1 MTRVSIIGAGNLG
14 THIFNKIEKISS
26 LKCVQWIGKSEN
38 GQNIRL
44 NNRFFENY
52 QFQIESDI
60 CILAVPDKQI
70 SIVSKKL
77 KNIKSLVVHT
87 SGASSINDIKSV
99 KRKGVFYPIQSF
111 IKGVEL
117 NLKEYPICIDA
128 AYKNDLDFLKEF
140 SKKFSSLVHQIND
153 KQRLKIHTSAVFAN
167 NFSNHLISISQKL
180 LKKSNL
186 SYKLLHPL
194 VNETFNRSFTNNC
207 IDTQSGPAIRND
219 KETQKKHLS
228 VLNKNEKEI
237 YLKISKSINKS
248 SKNGL

>member
-44 NNRFFENY
+44 NNRFFDNY

-70 SIVSKKL
+70 SIISKKL

-111 IKGVEL
+111 IKGIEL

-128 AYKNDLDFLKEF
+128 SYKNDLDFLKEF
-140 SKKFSSLVHQIND
+140 SKKFKGYMKEGD
-153 KQRLKIHTSAVFAN
+153 KFLIDCCTQHIASVYGEKSKKMKDFKTAV
-167 NFSNHLISISQKL
+167 S
-180 LKKSNL
+180 KK
-186 SYKLLHPL
+186 
-194 VNETFNRSFTNNC
+194 
-207 IDTQSGPAIRND
+207 
-219 KETQKKHLS
+219 
-228 VLNKNEKEI
+228 
-237 YLKISKSINKS
+237 
-248 SKNGL
+248 

>member
-1 MTRVSIIGAGNLG
+1 M
-14 THIFNKIEKISS
+14 H
-26 LKCVQWIGKSEN
+26 
-38 GQNIRL
+38 
-44 NNRFFENY
+44 
-52 QFQIESDI
+52 
-60 CILAVPDKQI
+60 
-70 SIVSKKL
+70 
-77 KNIKSLVVHT
+77 H
-87 SGASSINDIKSV
+87 
-99 KRKGVFYPIQSF
+99 
-111 IKGVEL
+111 
-117 NLKEYPICIDA
+117 
-128 AYKNDLDFLKEF
+128 
-140 SKKFSSLVHQIND
+140 IND

-219 KETQKKHLS
+219 EETQKKHLS

-237 YLKISKSINKS
+237 YLKISKSIYKS